1 MRENFNNISLLPI
14 SDSLDPGR
22 ILAAAVTLIAD
33 CIHRSG
39 LILEDVREAQNSE
52 FVIRLRQSL
61 CRLALCFLPEA
72 SVTQHMLLTA
82 SPPSHRDRVT
92 FPPPPFLPP
101 YHTHTLFRS
110 GLCICACLPSCL
122 HLPPV
127 WCVEWSGA
135 HSCSAG
141 PPILTEIDPDL
152 SPRSELKTDSNA
164 PGRLKCAFCG
174 RGGACSGRRNIK
186 YGYV

>member
-22 ILAAAVTLIAD
+22 ILAAAATLIAD

-92 FPPPPFLPP
+92 FPPPTLPP
-101 YHTHTLFRS
+101 PPTTHTHCSAQVCASVLVYHLACISHQS
-110 GLCICACLPSCL
+110 G
-122 HLPPV
+122 V
-127 WCVEWSGA
+127 WSGA
-135 HSCSAG
+135 A
-141 PPILTEIDPDL
+141 LTAAPPDL
-152 SPRSELKTDSNA
+152 R
-164 PGRLKCAFCG
+164 F
-174 RGGACSGRRNIK
+174 
-186 YGYV
+186 